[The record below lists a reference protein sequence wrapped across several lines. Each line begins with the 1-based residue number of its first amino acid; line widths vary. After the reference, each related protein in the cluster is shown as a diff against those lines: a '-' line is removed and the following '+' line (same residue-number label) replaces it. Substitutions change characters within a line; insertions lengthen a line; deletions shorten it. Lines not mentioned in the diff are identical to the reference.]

1 MTKSKQGTLGRAN
14 LSEDQL
20 EDYYK
25 EAALDALLYW
35 TNTSVSHIGSNATLT
50 LLTEMLATSIEHLVP
65 ADQVDRAEDVILHV
79 LEQSFALIRDGQEN
93 SAKEISTKA
102 DKKDMN

>member
-14 LSEDQL
+14 LSDAEL
-20 EDYYK
+20 ESYYK

-50 LLTEMLATSIEHLVP
+50 LLTEMLATTIEHLVP
-65 ADQVDRAEDVILHV
+65 PNQVDRAEDVIFHV
-79 LEQSFALIRDGQEN
+79 LEQSFALVRDGEEN
-93 SAKEISTKA
+93 SAKEISKSS

>member
-1 MTKSKQGTLGRAN
+1 LGRAN
-14 LSEDQL
+14 LSDEEL
-20 EDYYK
+20 ENYYK
-25 EAALDALLYW
+25 EASLDALLYW

-50 LLTEMLATSIEHLVP
+50 LLTEMLATTIEHLVP
-65 ADQVDRAEDVILHV
+65 PDQADRAEDVVFHV
-79 LEQSFALIRDGQEN
+79 LEQSFALVRDGQEN